1 MAERPYLRSGE
12 LARLAGVS
20 PDTLR
25 HYERRKLLAVPR
37 RSSGNYRLYP
47 PETVDRVRLI
57 RRALAVGFSLPE
69 LARILKVRD
78 EGGAPCRQARRLL
91 EEKLGQVEQQIIDLA
106 AMRDH
111 LRIVLKDW
119 DQRLTS
125 TPDGNQARLLETLT
139 KDQHHEAISRTRTIS
154 SRSHRQ

>member
-12 LARLAGVS
+12 VAQLAGVS

-25 HYERRKLLAVPR
+25 HYERLKLIAVPR
-37 RSSGNYRLYP
+37 RSEGNYRMYP
-47 PETVDRVRLI
+47 ADTVDRVRLI

-78 EGGAPCRQARRLL
+78 ANGVPCRQARRLL
-91 EEKLGQVEQQIIDLA
+91 EEKLTQVEQQITDLA

-111 LRIVLKDW
+111 LRLVLKDW
-119 DQRLTS
+119 DDRLNA
-125 TPDGNQARLLETLT
+125 TPDGKQARLLETLT
-139 KDQHHEAISRTRTIS
+139 KEQANDKTSRTRTL
-154 SRSHRQ
+154 RGRNRRL

>member
-1 MAERPYLRSGE
+1 MLTVAERSYLRSGDV
-12 LARLAGVS
+12 ARLTGVS

-25 HYERRKLLAVPR
+25 HYERRKLIAAPR

-47 PETVDRVRLI
+47 SDTVDRVRLI

-91 EEKLGQVEQQIIDLA
+91 EEKLSQVEQQITDLA

-119 DQRLTS
+119 DQRLSVTQ
-125 TPDGNQARLLETLT
+125 DGSRPGYWKLL
-139 KDQHHEAISRTRTIS
+139 
-154 SRSHRQ
+154 

>member
-1 MAERPYLRSGE
+1 VATRPYLRSGQV
-12 LARLAGVS
+12 ARLAGVS

-25 HYERRKLLAVPR
+25 HYERLKLLAVPR

-47 PETVDRVRLI
+47 PDTVDRVRLI

-69 LARILKVRD
+69 LARILQVRD
-78 EGGAPCRQARRLL
+78 EGGAPCRQAKRLL
-91 EEKLGQVEQQIIDLA
+91 EEKRSQVEQRIIDLV

-119 DQRLTS
+119 DHRLSNTQ
-125 TPDGNQARLLETLT
+125 DGKQARLLETLT
-139 KDQHHEAISRTRTIS
+139 KDQHNEKTSRTRTIS
-154 SRSHRQ
+154 RNHRL